1 MTFQDEKNEKTVLR
15 NVTTFSRYVFFN
27 IIRMEGKKKDKF
39 HANAKKKGIIIN
51 VSRGLGKE
59 SQHLSPA
66 TLEISG
72 RIAILS
78 INIKSLFSPREYVQ
92 F

>member
-15 NVTTFSRYVFFN
+15 NITTFSRYIFFN

-51 VSRGLGKE
+51 ESRGVGKE
-59 SQHLSPA
+59 SQHLSTA
-66 TLEISG
+66 TLEIFG

-78 INIKSLFSPREYVQ
+78 INIKILFSPREYVQ
-92 F
+92 V